1 MGHFN
6 KVIHTL
12 KPFYYYRIGRNDVP
26 EATRLNTLLST
37 VHARRAGFSRDRA
50 SWHLGTWDVADNTVP
65 WEWTS

>member
-50 SWHLGTWDVADNTVP
+50 SWHLVGVQMVILILRPRT
-65 WEWTS
+65 